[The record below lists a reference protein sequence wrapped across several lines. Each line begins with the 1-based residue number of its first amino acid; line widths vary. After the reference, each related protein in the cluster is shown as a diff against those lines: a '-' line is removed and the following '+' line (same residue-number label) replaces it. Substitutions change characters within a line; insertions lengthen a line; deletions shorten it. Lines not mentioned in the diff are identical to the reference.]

1 MARSG
6 KTAFRVA
13 VYGPAAEY
21 AELVPSAADIECLFV
36 KAGVDGA
43 TIEPAPAF
51 VVLDLDFLGGDL
63 ERVLPTLN
71 GLEVCRQIRAANPD
85 ARVIVMSGMIDDVI
99 VEEAIA
105 AGAADCLPKAKAAS
119 QLIPAVK
126 RAWRQ

>member
-1 MARSG
+1 M
-6 KTAFRVA
+6 KTRPRLLIADDHGGVIRMLT
-13 VYGPAAEY
+13 
-21 AELVPSAADIECLFV
+21 ELLSSECDVVGILHDG
-36 KAGVDGA
+36 AGVAEAARLLDPVI
-43 TIEPAPAF
+43 TL
-51 VVLDLDFLGGDL
+51 LDLN
-63 ERVLPTLN
+63 LPTLN
-71 GLEVCRQIRAANPD
+71 GLEVCRQIRSANPD

>member
-1 MARSG
+1 MVRSPARILVVDDNPNNLKIL
-6 KTAFRVA
+6 KTRLGAEGYEIVTA
-13 VYGPAAEY
+13 VDGEQALAAVAAEPPD
-21 AELVPSAADIECLFV
+21 LILLDIMMQ
-36 KAGVDGA
+36 KVD
-43 TIEPAPAF
+43 
-51 VVLDLDFLGGDL
+51 
-63 ERVLPTLN
+63 